1 MEDKF
6 SISVDFQQQELFPEL
21 PAESVMASWVEA
33 AAERDIEMTIRFV
46 DRDEGYELNSTY
58 RHKDYAT
65 NVLTFDYQH
74 EPVVQ
79 ADLVICVPVLV
90 EQAKEQGKTFL
101 AHLCHLIVHG
111 TLHAHGYDH
120 ITDEEAN
127 VMEPLE
133 IRILKKIGF
142 DDPYQDRDYPKPE

>member
-133 IRILKKIGF
+133 IKILKKIGF

>member
-1 MEDKF
+1 MPDKP
-6 SISVDFQQQELFPEL
+6 SISVDFQQTDLFPEL

-33 AAERDIEMTIRFV
+33 AAERDVEMTIRFV
-46 DRDEGYELNSTY
+46 DKEEGFLLNKTY

-74 EPVVQ
+74 KPVVQ
-79 ADLVICVPVLV
+79 ADLVICVPVLI

-133 IRILKKIGF
+133 IKILQKIGF
-142 DDPYQDRDYPKPE
+142 EDPYQDRDYPKP

>member
-1 MEDKF
+1 MPDKF
-6 SISVDFQQQELFPEL
+6 NVSVDFQQTELFPEL
-21 PAESVMASWVEA
+21 PEESVMTSWVEA
-33 AAERDIEMTIRFV
+33 AAERDTEITIRFV
-46 DRDEGYELNSTY
+46 DRNEGYELNSTY
-58 RHKDYAT
+58 RHKNYAT

-120 ITDEEAN
+120 MTDEEAN
-127 VMEPLE
+127 IMEPLE
-133 IRILKKIGF
+133 IKILKKIGF
-142 DDPYQDRDYPKPE
+142 DDPYQDRDYPKP

>member
-33 AAERDIEMTIRFV
+33 AAERDVEMTIRFV

>member
-1 MEDKF
+1 MADKF

-33 AAERDIEMTIRFV
+33 AAERDVEMTIRFV

-133 IRILKKIGF
+133 IKILKKIGF

>member
-33 AAERDIEMTIRFV
+33 AAERDVEMTIRFV
-46 DRDEGYELNSTY
+46 DRDEGYELNNTY